1 MKSLLALFFF
11 LLTSFVSAS
20 PVDLNIFIPL
30 INTDFR
36 EQKFQNTL
44 KPYGSRFDI
53 QNVEGGNTKFVMYKF
68 QNDGF
73 MLNVT
78 NNIVLSIVMYKEGEK
93 GYRQFMGKMP
103 LKVNFTMS
111 RGQIEK
117 VIGPP
122 TECIAAQTVLNV
134 KVDLSCS
141 YSYAYPVKFNVTYDS
156 LDSLDYQA
164 KPLTMYFGLVNE
176 LSKKII
182 KLN

>member
-1 MKSLLALFFF
+1 MKKLLALLVFIFA
-11 LLTSFVSAS
+11 SNANAS
-20 PVDLNIFIPL
+20 PVDLNVFIPL

-44 KPYGSRFDI
+44 KPFSSKFGI
-53 QNVEGGNTKFVMYKF
+53 ENVEVGNTKFVMYKF

-73 MLNVT
+73 MLNVA
-78 NNIVLSIVMYKEGEK
+78 NNIVLSIVIYKEGEK

-122 TECIAAQTVLNV
+122 TECIAAQTVSNV
-134 KVDLSCS
+134 KIDLSCS

-164 KPLTMYFGLVNE
+164 KPLTMHFGLVNE
-176 LSKKII
+176 VSKNII

>member
-1 MKSLLALFFF
+1 MKKLLALLAFICAGN
-11 LLTSFVSAS
+11 TNAS
-20 PVDLNIFIPL
+20 PIDLNIFIPL
-30 INTDFR
+30 INSDFR

-44 KPYGSRFDI
+44 KPYGSKFGI
-53 QNVEGGNTKFVMYKF
+53 ENVELGNTKFVMYKF

-73 MLNVT
+73 MLNVA
-78 NNIVLSIVMYKEGEK
+78 NNRVLSIVMYKEGEK

-103 LKVNFTMS
+103 LKVNFTMN

-134 KVDLSCS
+134 KIDLSCS
-141 YSYAYPVKFNVTYDS
+141 YSYAYPVNFNVAYDS

-176 LSKKII
+176 VSKNII
-182 KLN
+182 KN